1 MAVKMKIGLIGY
13 GYWGPNF
20 ARLINDS
27 SQTELTYCADL
38 MQISLDKV
46 KQKYPKTIVT
56 KDYHEIFNDPSV
68 RAVLIVT
75 PVKTHFKI
83 AQEALQANKHVFIEK
98 PITGTIAEADVLI
111 KLAKKKKR
119 TLMVGHT
126 FLYNSAVRYIK
137 NILAKERI
145 GKIRHLH
152 FQRRNLG
159 PIRQD
164 VNVLWDLAEHD
175 ISMLLYWVSS
185 RPISVLAIGES
196 YLQKNLFDVV
206 SASIKFSDGILANII
221 LSWLD
226 PIKIREVTIVGSTKM
241 IQFNDLD
248 TSSPVKIYD
257 KNANIIQKTQGVSFQ
272 KYKIALH
279 EGKIFTPIIKNKEPL
294 AEEYQH
300 FVKCILKNIIPLTD
314 GNNGR
319 QVVSILTSLQQSLD
333 NNSELIRL

>member
-1 MAVKMKIGLIGY
+1 
-13 GYWGPNF
+13 
-20 ARLINDS
+20 
-27 SQTELTYCADL
+27 

>member
-1 MAVKMKIGLIGY
+1 MKMKIGLIGY